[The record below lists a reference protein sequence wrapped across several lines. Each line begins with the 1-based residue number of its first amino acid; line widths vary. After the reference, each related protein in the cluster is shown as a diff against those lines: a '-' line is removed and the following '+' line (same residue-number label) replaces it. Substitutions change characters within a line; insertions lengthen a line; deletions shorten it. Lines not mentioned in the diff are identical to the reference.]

1 MNGRS
6 PVLARSGEVIE
17 QERRLPP
24 LARLRS
30 CGAAHVGPLSRVKRT
45 RFAHSEFF
53 AC

>member
-24 LARLRS
+24 LCPSRHF
-30 CGAAHVGPLSRVKRT
+30 AAMRNLVAIR
-45 RFAHSEFF
+45 A
-53 AC
+53 

>member
-24 LARLRS
+24 LALHDLLRRRTTS
-30 CGAAHVGPLSRVKRT
+30 VAKGP
-45 RFAHSEFF
+45 
-53 AC
+53 

>member
-24 LARLRS
+24 LAHRVISWRRS
-30 CGAAHVGPLSRVKRT
+30 NSVAFGAERT
-45 RFAHSEFF
+45 
-53 AC
+53 